1 MIPAPSLTHHASLM
15 ADPVADRWQAF
26 FAPLDWTLV
35 DAPSAPK
42 WRPGPTPHPPSAYLK
57 AFIIKA
63 HERLG
68 SIPRLR
74 RYLVEHP
81 ALVLTLGFRPVP
93 DPTQPWGIHLDQT
106 VPGERWLRHQQQHL
120 DRRRFDQ
127 LLAATVTALRRVHP
141 TLGTTVAI
149 DTTHIYAYVR
159 ENNPKESIPHRFAP
173 TRVPRGDRDC
183 ALGVKARANQTGT
196 GRAGKTYLFGYGCGL
211 AAAPVPGGEAV
222 LATHVQPFNRQDITY
237 FAPLYE
243 HVTTLLG
250 HSPVHL
256 TADAAFDAWRVY
268 EAVIPTGGI
277 AAIAPNR
284 RGPVPA
290 RSPEGHP
297 LCAHDLPMR
306 PTTSGRHEDGYR
318 VQHYGCPVRGTDTP
332 CADPRFARG
341 GRRKRINLEAGGQRR
356 ATIDRTDP
364 AYLAVYRQRTS
375 VERLYSQAKALGLE
389 RPNVRTQAAIERL
402 AAIIGVTLNLGLL
415 ARITARHPH
424 A

>member
-1 MIPAPSLTHHASLM
+1 MIPASPSTDS
-15 ADPVADRWQAF
+15 ADPVVARWQAF
-26 FAPLDWTLV
+26 FAPIDWTTV
-35 DAPSAPK
+35 DRRR
-42 WRPGPTPHPPSAYLK
+42 WRGPGPTPHPPSAYCK
-57 AFIIKA
+57 ALLIKV

-81 ALVLTLGFRPVP
+81 ALVLALGFRPVP
-93 DPTQPWGIHLDQT
+93 DPTQPGGVDIART

-120 DRRRFDQ
+120 ATT
-127 LLAATVTALRRVHP
+127 LLTDLLGATVTALRHVHP
-141 TLGTTVAI
+141 DLGTTVAI

-159 ENNPKESIPHRFAP
+159 ENNPKESIPHRFAS

-183 ALGVKARANQTGT
+183 ALGVKARANQTGA
-196 GRAGKTYLFGYGCGL
+196 GRSGKTYLFGYGCGL

-237 FAPLYE
+237 FAPLYD

-250 HSPVHL
+250 HPPRHL

-290 RSPEGHP
+290 RSPEGDP
-297 LCAHDLPMR
+297 LCERALPMR
-306 PTTSGRHEDGYR
+306 PTSQGRHEDGYR
-318 VQHYGCPVRGTDTP
+318 IQRYGCPLHGSGARCDH
-332 CADPRFARG
+332 PRFARG
-341 GRRKRINLEAGGQRR
+341 GCAKRINIEPGGRLR

-364 AYLAVYRQRTS
+364 AYQTIYRQRTA
-375 VERLYSQAKALGLE
+375 VERLFSQAKALGLE
-389 RPNVRTQAAIERL
+389 HPNVRTQAAVARFAILIAITINLRL
-402 AAIIGVTLNLGLL
+402 F
-415 ARITARHPH
+415 ARTHECQQ
-424 A
+424 